1 MNIKVG
7 QFYKGKMSGSIREVV
22 AIVNEVE
29 GIEEHVETWIQTSQ
43 ILPNN
48 VEYKSW
54 WTPDELQKVCTLM
67 EEG

>member
-1 MNIKVG
+1 MKIKVG
-7 QFYKGKMSGSIREVV
+7 QFYKGKMSGRIREVV

-48 VEYKSW
+48 IEYKSW
-54 WTPDELQKVCTLM
+54 WTPDELQKVCVLV
-67 EEG
+67 EEE